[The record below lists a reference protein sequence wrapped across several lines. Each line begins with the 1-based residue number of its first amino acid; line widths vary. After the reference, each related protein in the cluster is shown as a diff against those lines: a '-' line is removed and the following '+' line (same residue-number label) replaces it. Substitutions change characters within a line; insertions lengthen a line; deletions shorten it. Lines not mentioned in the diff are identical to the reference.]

1 MGLREDFL
9 AKFARLKAEA
19 DARNA
24 ALTAGRPA
32 KVLTVA
38 ELAQGHPKV
47 VSTADF
53 QGVSYGVRLGTWFG
67 WFWLVFTC
75 VHGAFMFGAMAAG
88 KVTMNGRLV
97 SQAAWWHFVMLG
109 LFYIP
114 FFLVGFAFT
123 LARYRIT
130 LSDAAV
136 VVRWRILPYLGWTW
150 KLAVGE
156 EVMVKLAFRGS
167 KQNKKPV
174 ESVVVASLGKEINFG
189 AFLPDDVKEHLAAL
203 IQDYYGEPSS
213 AGGAAPFLSDDV
225 PGR

>member
-32 KVLTVA
+32 KVLTEA

-156 EVMVKLAFRGS
+156 EVMIKLAFRGS